1 MINGS
6 HSKELFILDSQSH
19 FFCHQDFFYSM
30 KCKNCGANLSGN
42 YCAEC
47 GVPAKLKRI
56 NAQYIIHEIEHVLH
70 LDKGIFY
77 TLKELF
83 IRPGK
88 SVREF
93 ILESRNR
100 LVKPIIFIILTSLVY
115 SVLNSTFHFEDGYVT
130 YGNLPDGS
138 VNKIFSWVQSHYG
151 YANILMSVFI
161 AFWLKLFFRKH
172 EFNFFEIIILL
183 CYVVG
188 VCMILLGVFGVL
200 ESLTS
205 WPLTTVGA
213 YLFFFYAT
221 WAIGQFYESKFANYL
236 KALFAYILGYVSFLL
251 VLFLVGYLVDL
262 VLK

>member
-1 MINGS
+1 MN
-6 HSKELFILDSQSH
+6 
-19 FFCHQDFFYSM
+19 
-30 KCKNCGANLSGN
+30 CKNCGADLSGN
-42 YCAEC
+42 FCAEC
-47 GVPAKLKRI
+47 GAPAKLKRI
-56 NAQYIIHEIEHVLH
+56 DAHYIIHEIEHVLH

-93 ILESRNR
+93 ILETRNR

-115 SVLNSTFHFEDGYVT
+115 SILNSTFHFEDGYVT
-130 YGNLPDGS
+130 YGSLPDGS
-138 VNKIFSWVQSHYG
+138 VKKILTWVQSHYG

-161 AFWLKLFFRKH
+161 AFWLKLFFRKY

-188 VCMILLGVFGVL
+188 VGMILLGVFGVL
-200 ESLTS
+200 ESFTS
-205 WPLTTVGA
+205 WPLTSIGA
-213 YLFFFYAT
+213 YLFFLYAT

-236 KALFAYILGYVSFLL
+236 KAFFAYLLGYMSFLI
-251 VLFLVGYLVDL
+251 VLLLVGFLVDL